1 MWCICSDVSI
11 HGWLLLLQNSTF
23 FVDPSLLFK
32 TIYLLCFSMPGRRVE
47 DFKRNNV
54 FSQYDIYSHAQAH
67 KPLPQGHEIYNF
79 GRTFLGHHYYFL
91 SLSDLCLGVEK
102 KFFKGIMH
110 FHYKIYMATPWQK
123 NPCPGAKNLQF
134 C

>member
-1 MWCICSDVSI
+1 MATPW
-11 HGWLLLLQNSTF
+11 QKNSCP
-23 FVDPSLLFK
+23 V
-32 TIYLLCFSMPGRRVE
+32 
-47 DFKRNNV
+47 N
-54 FSQYDIYSHAQAH
+54 
-67 KPLPQGHEIYNF
+67 HEIYSVERPF
-79 GRTFLGHHYYFL
+79 FGHHYYFL